1 MCVYIYIYIYR
12 HMCSYIHI
20 DIYTHI
26 HTHTTRGLGS
36 SSLLEYLSPL
46 KRKFANVAEIRGA
59 VLSGAAAA

>member
-1 MCVYIYIYIYR
+1 
-12 HMCSYIHI
+12 MCSYRHI
-20 DIYTHI
+20 DVYTHI

-46 KRKFANVAEIRGA
+46 MKKFANLAEIPGA